1 MMDGRL
7 FDALEAIARRVRG
20 SNAPFGGIQLILSG
34 DFHQV
39 RPWLSPRYLQ
49 LITSKDKSDSE

>member
-7 FDALEAIARRVRG
+7 FDALEGIARRVRG
-20 SNAPFGGIQLILSG
+20 STAPFGGIQLILSG

-39 RPWLSPRYLQ
+39 PCVPLW
-49 LITSKDKSDSE
+49 ITSFRM